1 MTKKTRITA
10 LLLAAA
16 ILTVMLCSAFYLA
29 LEAGHDCIGDG
40 CAICCQIA
48 VCRNVLKNF
57 RCPSA
62 PQPLLLRLH
71 TLCAGMFLPARTTH
85 KAILWYLSR
94 SNFQIK

>member
-40 CAICCQIA
+40 CAIC
-48 VCRNVLKNF
+48 
-57 RCPSA
+57 
-62 PQPLLLRLH
+62 
-71 TLCAGMFLPARTTH
+71 
-85 KAILWYLSR
+85 
-94 SNFQIK
+94 

>member
-48 VCRNVLKNF
+48 VCRNVLKKLSLSVCAAAF
-57 RCPSA
+57 A
-62 PQPLLLRLH
+62 VAF
-71 TLCAGMFLPARTTH
+71 TYCAGMFLPARTTH

>member
-16 ILTVMLCSAFYLA
+16 VLTVMLCSAFYLA

-48 VCRNVLKNF
+48 VCRNVLKKLSLSVCAAAF
-57 RCPSA
+57 A
-62 PQPLLLRLH
+62 VAFTY
-71 TLCAGMFLPARTTH
+71 TLCRDVSACADCIHCNSLVAL
-85 KAILWYLSR
+85 KVKLSD
-94 SNFQIK
+94 